1 MSRTDPALQM
11 LAYELA
17 AIFGVLAIYL
27 GYKQYKKS
35 KAVNAQANTSVK
47 KIKQTKNRRLENLI
61 SVLSQKYG
69 LVDEALTQKAEAIQK
84 QEQLIH
90 KSQITLFVEQE
101 NKTLKVAPQQIEK
114 LVDMCLE
121 LLPVGQDRIKA
132 AASDAK
138 TEANDARET
147 LAQTTQKMDLLLDGV
162 NQIKSAL
169 SLDQTLEQDRERE
182 PEPEPETLT
191 TDNEEVEEQSDS
203 SVEVGDVPEETT
215 DEAQQQLVDDLGEI
229 DIVAGSEVEEPEP
242 EDINTTGEE
251 KPEEMISAD
260 DIDSLLD
267 ELETEQLVNDGID
280 LAKSDEE
287 AVEEIVSVFAGYQD
301 EEGDDV
307 ETKENAELQDAA
319 IQASSDTSTKPTEQ
333 EDVSSDKAGEQ
344 PVDEEQQLADMMAD
358 IAQDLE
364 SASDFLDKNENVIAQ
379 KNVQNSEAELD
390 EKADDKVE
398 SVAMTAEE
406 IEALTEKEL
415 NGASSDGVIDKQKV
429 AELRE
434 QVRQKT
440 QKIQQENG

>member
-1 MSRTDPALQM
+1 MTDPALQM

-364 SASDFLDKNENVIAQ
+364 SASDLLDKNENVIAQ

>member
-1 MSRTDPALQM
+1 MTDPALQM

-35 KAVNAQANTSVK
+35 KAVNVQANTSVK

>member
-1 MSRTDPALQM
+1 MTDPALQM

-138 TEANDARET
+138 TEANDAREI
-147 LAQTTQKMDLLLDGV
+147 LAQTTQKMDLLLDDV

-215 DEAQQQLVDDLGEI
+215 DEPQQQLVDDLGEI

>member
-1 MSRTDPALQM
+1 MTDPALQM

>member
-1 MSRTDPALQM
+1 MTDPALQM

-35 KAVNAQANTSVK
+35 KAVNVQANTSVK

-69 LVDEALTQKAEAIQK
+69 LVDEALTQKAESIQK

>member
-1 MSRTDPALQM
+1 MSMTDPALQM

>member
-1 MSRTDPALQM
+1 MSMTDPALQM

-138 TEANDARET
+138 TEANDAREI
-147 LAQTTQKMDLLLDGV
+147 LAQTTQKMDLLLDDV

>member
-1 MSRTDPALQM
+1 MTDPALQM

-215 DEAQQQLVDDLGEI
+215 DEAEQQLVDELGEI

>member
-1 MSRTDPALQM
+1 MTDPALQM

-69 LVDEALTQKAEAIQK
+69 LVDEALTQKAESIQK

-138 TEANDARET
+138 TEANDAREI
-147 LAQTTQKMDLLLDGV
+147 LAQTTQKMDLLLDDV

-182 PEPEPETLT
+182 PEPEPEPETLT
-191 TDNEEVEEQSDS
+191 TDNEEAEEQSDS
-203 SVEVGDVPEETT
+203 SVEIGDEPEETT

>member
-1 MSRTDPALQM
+1 MTDPALQM

-69 LVDEALTQKAEAIQK
+69 LVDEALTQKAESIQK

>member
-1 MSRTDPALQM
+1 MTDPALQM

-35 KAVNAQANTSVK
+35 KAVNAQANTSVN

-138 TEANDARET
+138 TEANDAREI
-147 LAQTTQKMDLLLDGV
+147 LAQTTQKMDLLLDDV

-182 PEPEPETLT
+182 PEPEPEPETLT
-191 TDNEEVEEQSDS
+191 TDNEEAEEQSDS
-203 SVEVGDVPEETT
+203 SVEIGDEPEETT
-215 DEAQQQLVDDLGEI
+215 DEAEQQLVDELGEI

>member
-1 MSRTDPALQM
+1 MTDPALQM

-35 KAVNAQANTSVK
+35 KAVNVQANTSVK

-69 LVDEALTQKAEAIQK
+69 LVDEALTQKAESIQK

-138 TEANDARET
+138 TEANDAREI
-147 LAQTTQKMDLLLDGV
+147 LAQTTQKMDLLLDDV

-182 PEPEPETLT
+182 PEPEPEPETLT
-191 TDNEEVEEQSDS
+191 TDNEEAEEQSDS
-203 SVEVGDVPEETT
+203 SVEIGDEPEETT
-215 DEAQQQLVDDLGEI
+215 DEAEQQLVDELGEI

-364 SASDFLDKNENVIAQ
+364 SASDLLDKNENVIAQ

>member
-1 MSRTDPALQM
+1 
-11 LAYELA
+11 
-17 AIFGVLAIYL
+17 
-27 GYKQYKKS
+27 
-35 KAVNAQANTSVK
+35 
-47 KIKQTKNRRLENLI
+47 
-61 SVLSQKYG
+61 
-69 LVDEALTQKAEAIQK
+69 
-84 QEQLIH
+84 
-90 KSQITLFVEQE
+90 
-101 NKTLKVAPQQIEK
+101 
-114 LVDMCLE
+114 MCLE

-138 TEANDARET
+138 TEANDAREI
-147 LAQTTQKMDLLLDGV
+147 LAQTTQKMDLLLDDV

-182 PEPEPETLT
+182 PEPEPEPETLT
-191 TDNEEVEEQSDS
+191 TDNEEAEEQSDS
-203 SVEVGDVPEETT
+203 SVEIGDEPEETT
-215 DEAQQQLVDDLGEI
+215 DEAEQQLVDELGEI

-364 SASDFLDKNENVIAQ
+364 SASDLLDKNENVIG
-379 KNVQNSEAELD
+379 AE
-390 EKADDKVE
+390 KCTK
-398 SVAMTAEE
+398 
-406 IEALTEKEL
+406 
-415 NGASSDGVIDKQKV
+415 
-429 AELRE
+429 
-434 QVRQKT
+434 
-440 QKIQQENG
+440 

>member
-1 MSRTDPALQM
+1 MTDPALQM

-138 TEANDARET
+138 TEANDAREI
-147 LAQTTQKMDLLLDGV
+147 LAQTTQKMDLLLDDV

-182 PEPEPETLT
+182 PEPEPEPETLT
-191 TDNEEVEEQSDS
+191 TDNEEAEEQSDS
-203 SVEVGDVPEETT
+203 SVEIGDEPEETT

>member
-1 MSRTDPALQM
+1 MTDPALQM

-138 TEANDARET
+138 TEANDAREI
-147 LAQTTQKMDLLLDGV
+147 LAQTTQKMDLLLDDV

>member
-1 MSRTDPALQM
+1 MTDPALQI

-35 KAVNAQANTSVK
+35 KAVIAQANTSVK
-47 KIKQTKNRRLENLI
+47 KIKQTKNRRLENLT

-101 NKTLKVAPQQIEK
+101 NKSLKAAPQQIEK

-121 LLPVGQDRIKA
+121 LLPVGQDSIKPA
-132 AASDAK
+132 ANDAK
-138 TEANDARET
+138 TEANDVREI
-147 LAQTTQKMDLLLDGV
+147 LAQTTQKMNLLLDEV

-169 SLDQTLEQDRERE
+169 SLEQALEQDRE
-182 PEPEPETLT
+182 PEPEPEPQTLT
-191 TDNEEVEEQSDS
+191 TDNEEVEEPSDS
-203 SVEVGDVPEETT
+203 SVEIGDESEETT
-215 DEAQQQLVDDLGEI
+215 DEAQQQVIDDLAEI
-229 DIVAGSEVEEPEP
+229 DIVVGSELEEPEP
-242 EDINTTGEE
+242 EDINTAGDE

-260 DIDSLLD
+260 DIDSLLA

-301 EEGDDV
+301 EDGDDV

-319 IQASSDTSTKPTEQ
+319 TQASSDTSTKPTEQ
-333 EDVSSDKAGEQ
+333 EDVSSDKAVEK

-364 SASDFLDKNENVIAQ
+364 SASDLLDKNENVIAQ

-390 EKADDKVE
+390 VKADDKIE

-406 IEALTEKEL
+406 IEALTDKEL
-415 NGASSDGVIDKQKV
+415 NGASSEGVIDEQKV